1 MLRTRLLLQSER
13 LINRNPHL
21 YGPGPVARV
30 PTSGIG
36 AMDPLK
42 GLVTCAAQGLG
53 VGLAGAFFYKFAIGD
68 PGIQKV
74 EDYYKEN
81 PPR

>member
-1 MLRTRLLLQSER
+1 M
-13 LINRNPHL
+13 P
-21 YGPGPVARV
+21 
-30 PTSGIG
+30 SGIG

-42 GLVTCAAQGLG
+42 GLVTCAAQGLA
-53 VGLAGAFFYKFAIGD
+53 VALAGGFFYKFFIGD
-68 PGIQKV
+68 PGIQKI